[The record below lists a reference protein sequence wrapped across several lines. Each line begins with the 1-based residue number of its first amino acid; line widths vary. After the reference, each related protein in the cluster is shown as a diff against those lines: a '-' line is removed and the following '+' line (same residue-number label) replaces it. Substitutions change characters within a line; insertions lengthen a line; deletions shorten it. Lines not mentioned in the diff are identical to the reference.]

1 MDARQIQQIRR
12 FHRVVTQRAG
22 VLQDDYLERGRP
34 LGEARL
40 IFEIGT
46 QGAEVGELRRRLGL
60 DSGYASRLL
69 RSLEAQGLAAVER
82 APDDGR
88 RRCVRLTPAGLA
100 ELSAYDRRSDALAR
114 SLLEAL
120 EPGERARLV
129 AAMAEVERLV
139 RAAALEVRAEPPDGA
154 DVRRCLQAYFDE
166 LAARF
171 EGGFTADAQDLA
183 SDAQMRPPS
192 GVFLVARLDGRAVGC
207 GGLKWVGPDTAEI
220 KRVWTDPAARR
231 MGVAR
236 KLLAALEAE
245 ARRAGATTIRL
256 DTNRVLHEAKALY
269 LSLGYRE
276 VEPFNDEPV
285 AHHWFA
291 KDL

>member
-1 MDARQIQQIRR
+1 MDARHIDQIRR

-22 VLQDDYLERGRP
+22 VLQDDYLKRGRP

-46 QGAEVGELRRRLGL
+46 EGAEVGELRARLSL

-69 RSLEAQGLAAVER
+69 RSLTTQGLAVVER
-82 APDDGR
+82 APGDAR
-88 RRCVRLTPAGLA
+88 RRRVRLTPPGLD
-100 ELSAYDRRSDALAR
+100 ELCAYDSRSDALAR
-114 SLLEAL
+114 SLLEPL
-120 EPGERARLV
+120 EPKDRERLV

-139 RAAALEVRAEPPDGA
+139 RAAAVEVGAEPADGA
-154 DVRRCLQAYFDE
+154 DARRCLQAYFDE

-171 EGGFTADAQDLA
+171 EGGFEPDAHELT
-183 SDAQMRPPS
+183 SDGQMRPPS

-207 GGLKWVGPDTAEI
+207 GGLKLVGPDIAEI

-231 MGVAR
+231 IGVGR
-236 KLLAALEAE
+236 RLLAALEAQ
-245 ARRAGATTIRL
+245 ARQMGAETVRL
-256 DTNRVLHEAKALY
+256 DTNRALHEAKALY

-276 VEPFNDEPV
+276 VAPFNDAPV

-291 KDL
+291 KAL